1 MHTMAKHL
9 TSIVAK
15 RLQMNLERDV
25 AEILLVGSWLWGSA
39 STESDYDILV
49 VTTASHVKNS
59 RSLGKYHGRGID
71 AIILG
76 QTEFDE
82 AAKSD
87 ILFGAY
93 ACIEDSHPCLLWR
106 NSTRQK
112 RQVVYYDRSRERK
125 RKNHSAAKRQLQL
138 RKDLAV
144 NCKERAAKDL
154 LKAKKIVSKAT
165 IRYTCCPY
173 HRKSI
178 GADRDSDFQVIPKI
192 MARRARKILAHA
204 VRSVLLTYQ
213 LINSGTITD
222 FSGTSQREISHFIE
236 DGKLNLLS
244 SGWQIIHDQIL
255 SHAAGNGTT
264 MSLSCFI
271 NLEKEVERW
280 LSLAFR
286 SKPFRDHL
294 NFC

>member
-1 MHTMAKHL
+1 
-9 TSIVAK
+9 
-15 RLQMNLERDV
+15 
-25 AEILLVGSWLWGSA
+25 
-39 STESDYDILV
+39 
-49 VTTASHVKNS
+49 
-59 RSLGKYHGRGID
+59 
-71 AIILG
+71 
-76 QTEFDE
+76 
-82 AAKSD
+82 
-87 ILFGAY
+87 
-93 ACIEDSHPCLLWR
+93 
-106 NSTRQK
+106 
-112 RQVVYYDRSRERK
+112 
-125 RKNHSAAKRQLQL
+125 
-138 RKDLAV
+138 
-144 NCKERAAKDL
+144 
-154 LKAKKIVSKAT
+154 
-165 IRYTCCPY
+165 
-173 HRKSI
+173 
-178 GADRDSDFQVIPKI
+178 

>member
-1 MHTMAKHL
+1 MAKQL
-9 TSIVAK
+9 TKIVAK
-15 RLQMNLERDV
+15 RLQLNIERDV
-25 AEILLVGSWLWGSA
+25 ARILLVGSWLWGSA

-82 AAKSD
+82 AAKFD

-106 NSTRQK
+106 NSTQQK
-112 RQVVYYDRSRERK
+112 RQAVYCNLSGEK
-125 RKNHSAAKRQLQL
+125 KKQSAAKRQVKLG
-138 RKDLAV
+138 KDFAV
-144 NCKERAAKDL
+144 NCKERATKDL
-154 LKAKKIVSKAT
+154 LKAKKIVSKAA
-165 IRYTCCPY
+165 IRCTCCPF
-173 HRKSI
+173 HRESI
-178 GADRDSDFQVIPKI
+178 GADRDGDIQVIPKI

-204 VRSVLLTYQ
+204 VRSVLLAYQ
-213 LINSGTITD
+213 LIDSGTITD
-222 FSGTSQREISHFIE
+222 FSGTSQRGTSHCIV
-236 DGKLNLLS
+236 DGKVNLLS
-244 SGWQIIHDQIL
+244 SGWQIIHNRIL
-255 SHAAGNGTT
+255 SHTTGNGTT

-271 NLEKEVERW
+271 DLEKEVRRW
-280 LSLAFR
+280 LSVAFR

-294 NFC
+294 YFC